1 MIHVVL
7 NLGPKRQYDVVC
19 RCTVAEI
26 NEAITCIACP
36 RAVDPRAEREAKPP
50 ADESGARR
58 GRQVGGRRPC
68 EGVCAVDGAQR
79 RRRRGRLAF
88 NARHP
93 VEAEEDSQ
101 PDTPSSTS
109 RLRPSSP
116 TPTCSSRPVSLRA
129 RMQCSKQP
137 HQQCDE
143 ASHRKEDHREQASES
158 TLLALESGGLPS
170 SGCSVGMRV

>member
-1 MIHVVL
+1 MKHKVPHMGIEI
-7 NLGPKRQYDVVC
+7 QYDIVC
-19 RCTVAEI
+19 SLTVAEI
-26 NEAITCIACP
+26 DDAPPIRSYL

-58 GRQVGGRRPC
+58 GRQVGGRRPG

-79 RRRRGRLAF
+79 RRRRDRLAF

-101 PDTPSSTS
+101 ADSPLSMS

-116 TPTCSSRPVSLRA
+116 TPTCSLRPVSHRA
-129 RMQCSKQP
+129 RTQCSKQP
-137 HQQCDE
+137 HQPCDE

-158 TLLALESGGLPS
+158 THLALESGGLPS
-170 SGCSVGMRV
+170 RGCRVGMRV